1 MEWGKVHAGTAVVIS
16 ADSAAKYLSAYA
28 AYL

>member
-1 MEWGKVHAGTAVVIS
+1 MEWGKTHAGTAVVIS
-16 ADSAAKYLSAYA
+16 ADNASKYLSAYS